1 MEAGKLESEVC
12 DFVTDSDLQKGKELI
27 CRFKGTPYTVK
38 VVDIHGMLAINY
50 LQGQQFY
57 RIFIT

>member
-27 CRFKGTPYTVK
+27 CRFKGTPYTV
-38 VVDIHGMLAINY
+38 IHGMLAINY

>member
-12 DFVTDSDLQKGKELI
+12 DFVTDSDLQKA
-27 CRFKGTPYTVK
+27 YTVK